1 MIDYNS
7 EDVVPT
13 DLSHKEDFGAIDEI
27 ADVINDEHSENT
39 DEYNNVDTEEKLRLN
54 LLVPKKN
61 ELPHNNHY
69 LFCKKLSWSL
79 WKLSISGEKKSAN
92 HQTAFQVTSREFLS
106 FCHC

>member
-54 LLVPKKN
+54 LLVPKKTN
-61 ELPHNNHY
+61 Y
-69 LFCKKLSWSL
+69 RTTITTYSAKSWAGPSE
-79 WKLSISGEKKSAN
+79 SSGIYKN
-92 HQTAFQVTSREFLS
+92 
-106 FCHC
+106 